1 MVLAIG
7 IIGRFFHLGCKP
19 GNFGVRLV
27 RVSVRVM
34 GSVMDTLTVTVAVKI
49 AFALALA
56 ST

>member
-1 MVLAIG
+1 MLAIG
-7 IIGRFFHLGCKP
+7 IIGRFFNLGCKP